1 MQVPAKTAEPEVSW
15 TKPQVCGTEGLLCI
29 CDNPLDM
36 MLKLDAMYGAASAAA
51 SSSMMHSTSTSQGAW
66 LDPPIPMERS
76 FVAIVGVRWCT
87 LTSANLLLGVLNAL
101 RDTEANPPYL
111 GHSGLFIVRK
121 RAGCQIC
128 LTQLGMQLMGFLA
141 QGRHNRAFISG
152 EDCLELWLEVEAG
165 DEVGEAGEAV
175 AEGGLMVKV
184 MAAMNPGRSLKNGQK
199 WVGMDYA
206 LC

>member
-1 MQVPAKTAEPEVSW
+1 MSR

-51 SSSMMHSTSTSQGAW
+51 SSSVMHSTITSQCAW
-66 LDPPIPMERS
+66 LDQPIPPARS
-76 FVAIVGVRWCT
+76 VVAFAGVSWSTRT
-87 LTSANLLLGVLNAL
+87 YANLLLGVLNAL
-101 RDTEANPPYL
+101 RVTETKPPYL
-111 GHSGLFIVRK
+111 GQSGLFIARK

-128 LTQLGMQLMGFLA
+128 LTELGMQLVGFQV
-141 QGRHNRAFISG
+141 QGRHNRPFISG
-152 EDCLELWLEVEAG
+152 EDYLELWLEVEAG
-165 DEVGEAGEAV
+165 DEAGEAGEAV

-184 MAAMNPGRSLKNGQK
+184 MAAMTPERSLKSGQK
-199 WVGMDYA
+199 WVRMKYA